1 MANSLQALT
10 ESALQYLDRAEDRG
24 LITGPSRNLVGGRV
38 RQLAEQ
44 IDAYA
49 QQTAIIRGDARLSET
64 GQNERLEGLFNQAEE
79 RIVGTVNDIGERIE
93 DAIEQ
98 ARRRATPTPT
108 SVSDEQLHAAR
119 TDARMVLDAID
130 PSHLPDKMAHLAEHA
145 NEAIRHLLLGTDWP
159 SLYFMTRGGD
169 AAMTRW
175 NQRRSSLLSLV
186 LDEGGQAAERALGA
200 EHDLRAVFKLANA
213 AAQMWRS
220 QNQPRGAQPTAGAMT
235 TEYGAA

>member
-24 LITGPSRNLVGGRV
+24 LVDGTSRNLIGGRV
-38 RQLAEQ
+38 RQLA
-44 IDAYA
+44 DAIATHA
-49 QQTAIIRGDARLSET
+49 QQAANIRGDARLSET
-64 GQNERLEGLFNQAEE
+64 GQNERLEQLFNQAENQ
-79 RIVGTVNDIGERIE
+79 ITGTVNSISEQIE
-93 DAIEQ
+93 ASIAQ
-98 ARRRATPTPT
+98 ARRRATPAPT
-108 SVSDEQLHAAR
+108 GVSDEQLHAAR
-119 TDARMVLDAID
+119 TDARMVLDAAD
-130 PSHLPDKMAHLAEHA
+130 PSELPDKMAHLAEHT

-169 AAMTRW
+169 AAMARW
-175 NQRRSSLLSLV
+175 NQRRSNLLSLV

-220 QNQPRGAQPTAGAMT
+220 QNQPRGPQSTAGAMT
-235 TEYGAA
+235 TEYAAA